1 MTGRHG
7 IQCQQQERREAEG
20 KGARQ
25 HAHARSNGVDEMNSE
40 NNGKIKESMDM
51 ISFFSWVESSQVLLM
66 STSSGIVKEKNVKM

>member
-40 NNGKIKESMDM
+40 NNGKIMCGHDLV
-51 ISFFSWVESSQVLLM
+51 FFL
-66 STSSGIVKEKNVKM
+66 G